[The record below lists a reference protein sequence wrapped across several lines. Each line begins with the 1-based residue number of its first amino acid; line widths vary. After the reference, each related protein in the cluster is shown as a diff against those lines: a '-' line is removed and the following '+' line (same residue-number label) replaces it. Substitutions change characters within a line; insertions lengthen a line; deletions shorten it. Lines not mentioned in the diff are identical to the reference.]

1 MKKIGFVVLHYC
13 AIDET
18 YKCVDSI
25 FNNLNTDLFH
35 IVIVDNNSPD
45 ESGKLLKEH
54 YKNYDNVT
62 VINLEKNLGF
72 SKGNNVGFKYL
83 KNNIACDYI
92 ALLNNDVYFLQKNF
106 LDIIEKEYK
115 NSSFAVLGPKILLKN
130 NSINPINEKLLSL
143 SDYKKIRIKLI
154 FHLILSYF
162 NLENLYK
169 KIRQSGNTSNSNFK
183 TDNYLENIIL
193 HGCCLIFSP
202 TYINKFDGLDEK
214 TFLYAEEELLYLKLK
229 NNNLKSVYLP
239 QLEIFH
245 NEDQSTNAVTKTKY
259 KKNIF
264 LYKNLLLANKVL
276 IKEISK

>member
-72 SKGNNVGFKYL
+72 SKGNNAGYKYL
-83 KNNIACDYI
+83 KNNIKCDYI

-106 LDIIEKEYK
+106 FDIIEDEYK
-115 NSSFAVLGPKILLKN
+115 KSRFAVLGPKIILRN
-130 NSINPINEKLLSL
+130 NNINPINKNLLSL
-143 SDYKKIRIKLI
+143 REYKKIRIKLFI
-154 FHLILSYF
+154 HLLLSYF
-162 NLENLYK
+162 NLENMYK
-169 KIRQSGNTSNSNFK
+169 RIKKNKISVKNTEVN
-183 TDNYLENIIL
+183 NYLENIIL
-193 HGCCLIFSP
+193 HGCCLIFSKI
-202 TYINKFDGLDEK
+202 YIDRFDGLDEK

-229 NNNLKSVYLP
+229 SNNLKSVYLP

-245 NEDQSTNAVTKTKY
+245 NEDQATNAVTKTKY